1 MKPLYFLFL
10 GILILMIGCEDFE
23 SMLPDAKNYTVV
35 GSHKLEL
42 MEKDRS
48 GKIWFVTA
56 AEANNYE
63 TYAQTSILA
72 AYEISR
78 GNRDIDLVLVI
89 LVPGEEFVASSISY
103 AQTSYARDKKGAKG
117 LSGVDLSAVTFS
129 KWFVRAAEHP
139 LSEKEF
145 AIASLWVSHQKDF
158 PSQDMLSSLSYD
170 RDALRM
176 FIADS
181 LQLDIEEVI
190 FPGIPLRDYD
200 KLEFI
205 E

>member
-1 MKPLYFLFL
+1 MWFITSPASS
-10 GILILMIGCEDFE
+10 FE
-23 SMLPDAKNYTVV
+23 A
-35 GSHKLEL
+35 
-42 MEKDRS
+42 
-48 GKIWFVTA
+48 F
-56 AEANNYE
+56 
-63 TYAQTSILA
+63 AQTSILA

-78 GNRDIDLVLVI
+78 ENRDVDLVQVI
-89 LVPGEEFVASSISY
+89 VLPGAEFKTSSISY
-103 AQTSYARDKKGAKG
+103 AQTSYARDKQGAKG
-117 LSGVDLSAVTFS
+117 LSGVDLDSVTYK

-181 LQLDIEEVI
+181 LQMEVEEVVL
-190 FPGIPLRDYD
+190 PAVVLREYD
-200 KLEFI
+200 GLGFI